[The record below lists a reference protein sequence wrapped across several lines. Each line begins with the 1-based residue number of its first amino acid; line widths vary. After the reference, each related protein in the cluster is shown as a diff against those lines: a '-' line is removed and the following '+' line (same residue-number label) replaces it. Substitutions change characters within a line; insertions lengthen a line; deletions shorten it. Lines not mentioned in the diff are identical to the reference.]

1 MSCSWNNPWA
11 GSPTVKWAL
20 NTPSNPYGGVG
31 VSMPIGPTTWTV
43 PGTYGVY
50 ADVTMGDYEVYSNV
64 VTITVS

>member
-1 MSCSWNNPWA
+1 
-11 GSPTVKWAL
+11 
-20 NTPSNPYGGVG
+20 
-31 VSMPIGPTTWTV
+31 MPIGPTTWTV